1 VAIHDSNTTLSKE
14 VDAWHSKCED
24 LEREIVVHQEA
35 LEEIQLRVVAQNKNN
50 RINDDGNNDND
61 NNDDDEKIVLRYAE
75 SAALKNERKMIEEL
89 ERLQSQVKDQ
99 DERHLK
105 DTESIENATKSR
117 DEFRDLYNYQE
128 RNLSKLQKENEQQ
141 ERALEHLTNKVSD
154 GEQRAKLAEQQ
165 YVGLKDTIRI
175 LQEENYILKKE
186 NRQFEA
192 RFIEEKDRLSSEV
205 NSLNEM
211 VEQLKRET
219 DMLRSLKKQEE
230 KRKSWFGLAGST
242 KEATI
247 KSASTEGTVT
257 TKTPSDKS
265 NQKEISD
272 HFEKDCSSSSN
283 SSSMRR
289 KFGSLSIVVPSEPKQ
304 IIQAHRKEAVCVK

>member
-1 VAIHDSNTTLSKE
+1 
-14 VDAWHSKCED
+14 
-24 LEREIVVHQEA
+24 
-35 LEEIQLRVVAQNKNN
+35 
-50 RINDDGNNDND
+50 
-61 NNDDDEKIVLRYAE
+61 
-75 SAALKNERKMIEEL
+75 MIEEL
-89 ERLQSQVKDQ
+89 ERIQSQVKDQ

-105 DTESIENATKSR
+105 DSESIENATKSR
-117 DEFRDLYNYQE
+117 DEFRDLHKSQE
-128 RNLSKLQKENEQQ
+128 RNLSMLQKENEQQ
-141 ERALEHLTNKVSD
+141 ERALEYLTNKVSD
-154 GEQRAKLAEQQ
+154 GEQRVKLAEQQ

-247 KSASTEGTVT
+247 KSSSTEATVT
-257 TKTPSDKS
+257 TKSPSDKS
-265 NQKEISD
+265 NQKEVSD
-272 HFEKDCSSSSN
+272 HFEKDCSSSNN
-283 SSSMRR
+283 SGSRRR
-289 KFGSLSIVVPSEPKQ
+289 KFGFLSIVVPSEPKE
-304 IIQAHRKEAVCVK
+304 IIQAHRKEAVCVR